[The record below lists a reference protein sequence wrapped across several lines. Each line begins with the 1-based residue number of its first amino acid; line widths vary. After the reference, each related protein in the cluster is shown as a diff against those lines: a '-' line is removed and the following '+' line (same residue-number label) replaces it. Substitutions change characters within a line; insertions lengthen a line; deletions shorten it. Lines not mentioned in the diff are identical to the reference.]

1 MEKFKKVISQY
12 PFLGFIIA
20 YLVLLCVP
28 SIFFTDLYQS
38 HLSSL
43 IFINII
49 VAAGLNIV
57 KGYCGQVTVG
67 HVGLYAVGS
76 YTAGCMF
83 MYLGSDLWMT
93 LPAAIIVTGLFG
105 IAFGIPS
112 FRLEGPYLAL
122 ATLGG
127 GEAIRLFIENGEFF
141 NSTYGISSI
150 SQPVIFG
157 VPFDTPDKYYY
168 ISLPIMIIA
177 VYFSYSI
184 LKSSIGRA
192 FMSVREDPISA
203 AASGIDIK
211 KYKILAFILSAMF
224 AGAAGAVY
232 AHLPPGYIHPN
243 NYTVIEMVTFL
254 AMVVFGGLGHIW
266 GGIIGA
272 IIITIVY
279 DLTRPLYEY
288 QLFIFGLTIVLTIL
302 FMPKGIGGFIDKIF
316 IDKRFKK
323 KKVEEVK

>member
-150 SQPVIFG
+150 SQPTIFG

-168 ISLPIMIIA
+168 ISLPVMIIA

-302 FMPKGIGGFIDKIF
+302 FMPKGIGGFIDKYF
-316 IDKRFKK
+316 IARRFKK
-323 KKVEEVK
+323 KQGVASK